1 MVRNQLV
8 TQKISVRSFGDRK
21 ALTSAIEP
29 KGRHLCFA
37 KLPSLQIVESI
48 AAQKLKLFSL
58 ETKWTTR
65 FQHVPEAQGNS
76 RSELYTFSGDF
87 AIFFHPHFSYSLM
100 FQVILPVKKNA
111 TVPTSFQHPSPSI
124 TNNVSKA
131 IYSKPQFYHG
141 YFF

>member
-1 MVRNQLV
+1 
-8 TQKISVRSFGDRK
+8 
-21 ALTSAIEP
+21 
-29 KGRHLCFA
+29 
-37 KLPSLQIVESI
+37 VESI

-87 AIFFHPHFSYSLM
+87 AIFSHPHFSYSLM
-100 FQVILPVKKNA
+100 FHVILPVKKNA

-124 TNNVSKA
+124 TNNVTKA
-131 IYSKPQFYHG
+131 IVNLNFTMATFLTINPDGWLPSLLYN
-141 YFF
+141 